1 LSSLRGM
8 IKMNKIE
15 ELLIKNKTITGDAN
29 FEKQHKLGKLTA
41 RERINYLL
49 DDNSFMEINK
59 FVKHRCTRFGMDKKE
74 VRSDGVVTGCGTID
88 GRLVY
93 IFAQDFTA
101 MGGTL
106 GEMHAK
112 KICRIMDMAYD
123 NGAPVI
129 GLNDSGGAR
138 IQEGIDA
145 LSGYGQIF
153 YRNVKYSGIIPQI
166 SAIMGPCAGGAV
178 YSPALSDFI
187 LMTDK
192 TGSMFITGPDVIKTV
207 TGEDITEEDLGGAKV
222 HGNKSGVVHF
232 VCYDDRNC
240 LDIIKKLLSYIPSN
254 NLSFAPF
261 LSNEDDINRVCLE
274 LNTIIPGLENK
285 AYDMKKIIEQVSDY
299 NEFFEI
305 QKNYA
310 ENIITG
316 FSRFGGH
323 AAGIVA
329 NQPCHMAGCIDI
341 NASDKAARFIRF
353 CDSFNIPVI
362 NFVDVPGF
370 LPGCN
375 QEFGGIIRHGAKL
388 LYAYSEASVP
398 KITIIVR
405 KAMGGAYIAMC
416 SKEMGADAV
425 FAWPDAEI
433 AVMGASGAARII
445 FKKDSDLTGQQQI
458 EKYNQEF
465 LNPYKGAERGY
476 IDDVIEPSKTRKYIN
491 AFLLMLNSKRPK
503 KPLKKHGNIPL

>member
-1 LSSLRGM
+1 
-8 IKMNKIE
+8 MNKIE
-15 ELLIKNKTITGDAN
+15 DLLIKNKTITSDAN
-29 FEKQHKLGKLTA
+29 KEKQHKLGKLTA

-49 DDNSFMEINK
+49 DDKSFMEINK
-59 FVKHRCTRFGMDKKE
+59 FVKHRCTNFGMDKKE
-74 VRSDGVVTGCGTID
+74 VQSDGVITGCGTID

-112 KICRIMDMAYD
+112 KICRIMDMAFS
-123 NGAPVI
+123 NGAPII

-145 LSGYGQIF
+145 LSGYGRIF
-153 YRNVKYSGIIPQI
+153 YRNVKYSGIVPQI

-192 TGSMFITGPDVIKTV
+192 TSNMFITGPNVIKTV
-207 TGEDITEEDLGGAKV
+207 SGEVITEEELGGARV
-222 HGNKSGVVHF
+222 HGYKSGVAHF
-232 VCYDDRNC
+232 VCADDRNC
-240 LDIIKKLLSYIPSN
+240 LDTIKKLLSYIPSN
-254 NLSFAPF
+254 NLTLMSV
-261 LSNEDDINRVCLE
+261 LNNNDDINRECPE
-274 LNTIIPGLENK
+274 LNTIIPENDNK
-285 AYDMKKIIEQVSDY
+285 PYDMKKVIEMVSDS

-316 FSRFGGH
+316 FSRFGGYT
-323 AAGIVA
+323 AGIIA

-341 NASDKAARFIRF
+341 NASDKAARFTRF

-375 QEFGGIIRHGAKL
+375 EEFGGIIRHGAKL
-388 LYAYSEASVP
+388 LYAYSEAQVP
-398 KITIIVR
+398 KITIITR
-405 KAMGGAYIAMC
+405 KAMGGSYIAMC
-416 SKEMGADAV
+416 SRELGADAV
-425 FAWPDAEI
+425 LAWPDAEV
-433 AVMGASGAARII
+433 AVMGANGAAKII
-445 FKKDSDLTGQQQI
+445 FKNDSGLTGEQQV
-458 EKYNQEF
+458 EKYKQEF

-476 IDDVIEPSKTRKYIN
+476 IDDVIEPSMTRKYIN
-491 AFLLMLNSKRPK
+491 AYLLMLRGKRQQ